1 MTIEYESPLM
11 RLRRLRTLRRM
22 TQQDLAD
29 SLGVSTQT
37 ISNWETGQTKPKLTL
52 ADWRKLAKV
61 LGVSMD
67 ELPNDFGPQPI
78 HDGGPFATRP
88 TPSLDA

>member
-11 RLRRLRTLRRM
+11 RLRTLRRM

-52 ADWRKLAKV
+52 SDWRKLAKV
-61 LGVSMD
+61 LGVSID
-67 ELPNDFGPQPI
+67 ELPDDFGPQPI
-78 HDGGPFATRP
+78 HDSSPFFNRRATDNP
-88 TPSLDA
+88 N